1 MAENYTVNY
10 NINVNSAK
18 AQEALTAF
26 QTATAKLTEAS
37 KNLTAFQKKIDQTIA
52 KFNQLAKK
60 TPALDFKVANAN
72 KKLQSVIT
80 KLQTIERLAKK
91 VHAINVTTT
100 TKTGGRGSSSTGNGR
115 SRGSS
120 TVAPITGGTSRSSI
134 TPSSRVRTTPRSG
147 GSPTYRALGPTMIDS
162 GGISAIDMLKG
173 MGIAYGITGLGGLM
187 GSAISSSVAYDN
199 VMQTARNILGT
210 HDKNPFFNERFN
222 AMERNVRNV
231 GKMTKFTVEDVA
243 NATRFL
249 AMAGLDI
256 DTINKSIEPIAN
268 IALVGDTDLG
278 ETADLVTNIMTGYGM
293 TGNEVRRATDIMTM
307 TFTAAN
313 TTLTEIAEAYK
324 YSASLLHEGG
334 VSFEEAT
341 AAMGVLGNV
350 GIKGSQAG
358 TSMRTILANIINPRS
373 IKRDKAWQEVGVE
386 RFDENGKMRNLSDIF
401 QDLHDKNLD
410 VSMYYRLFDRTAAQG
425 AVSLAANVDVW
436 NDIIR
441 KNFMSDSLAE
451 RLANEKENTIQ
462 GLWDKL
468 TSAFEDKAL
477 EVFESNDSTIR
488 GLLNDLI
495 DWVDSDEMLAT
506 MKNVAKALMDFI
518 RMIVDFTK
526 RLIELYNR
534 FEGFI
539 KMWIELQLKIS
550 MVLIPLRAVRSLLQ
564 FGEYVGKSAKHI
576 GELATQFGILRTQLV
591 GLTGLKTKVSGF
603 WGEMF
608 ASGYV
613 GRSNTHWYKPFKI
626 HQNVSQDVIDR
637 YNKLYKKNPRN
648 AYIPAQITSNI
659 GFGVGSIA
667 GGALGAWAGSSMFGT
682 DSGMGMLGTAA
693 TSIVGSA
700 LGAWGFS
707 KAISGIGVALGALS
721 PIVAA
726 STLGIGAL
734 ALGLGYGAYK
744 LWEYHQEV
752 DKATE
757 AHHQFLASTQSI
769 NGINYSEAATKTDK
783 YLQIVYNKQL
793 SVNQALAEYIKLRK
807 EELGL
812 IDDLP
817 KDETKFKDSD
827 KYKELYANASKP
839 FGFWS
844 TDNEAYNAV
853 FGDKVPFE
861 LRPRTQ
867 QYMDKYGR
875 ITENHIFNGVR
886 YLYDSKD
893 TYSQMAAAQML
904 YAMGQD
910 ISEGTQLRKVVD
922 QFAASALSASSLKDM
937 DAVLSNVSRYVTDNM
952 PIIPGSYAWD
962 MDKIG
967 ENTVAEN
974 MQGYHYVKAFE
985 QALNKQFDWQY
996 QTTALGTQLH
1006 IFREILKLHEEN
1018 KEIGNELLQSFL
1030 AAGGVDPLNLGRN
1043 YGAFGSD
1050 QFLKNFGFN
1059 PNTGL
1064 FEAFTVTDKDGKQWS
1079 LTAQQARD
1087 AFLSFHQQIID
1098 IVNRLNPRLRSY
1110 FDSFVNSSV
1119 WNVGNP
1125 EKGSDTKTIN
1135 GITYKMQRDPVTG
1148 EVTWIPVS
1156 GSGWGVAK
1164 PMTDAEMTAASQK
1177 QSVNNQ
1183 LVNNGNNVVGTGG
1196 KANSAD
1202 YKSHYNNGNAAPK
1215 QVIVR
1220 IDKLMNVE
1228 SVDLSNPDNAAVIS
1242 NLKGQLA
1249 QALIDVVH
1257 DFDETWHG

>member
-91 VHAINVTTT
+91 VHAININTSSNA
-100 TKTGGRGSSSTGNGR
+100 KQSKGGTR
-115 SRGSS
+115 S
-120 TVAPITGGTSRSSI
+120 TVGNSRSGA
-134 TPSSRVRTTPRSG
+134 TTMPSETGRVNRKRKQG
-147 GSPTYRALGPTMIDS
+147 GSYTYHALGPTMVDS
-162 GGISAIDMLKG
+162 GGIGAVDILKG
-173 MGIAYGITGLGGLM
+173 MGVAYGITGLGTLM
-187 GSAISSSVAYDN
+187 SNAISSSVAYDN
-199 VMQTARNILGT
+199 VMQTAKNILGT
-210 HDKNPFFNERFN
+210 HDKNQNFAERFN

-324 YSASLLHEGG
+324 YSASLLHESG

-341 AAMGVLGNV
+341 AAMGVLGNA

-358 TSMRTILANIINPRS
+358 TSMRTILANIVNPRS

-401 QDLHDKNLD
+401 QNLHDKNLD

-436 NDIIR
+436 NEIIR
-441 KNFMSDSLAE
+441 KNFMSESLAE
-451 RLANEKENTIQ
+451 QLANEKENTIQ

-468 TSAFEDKAL
+468 TSAFEDQAL
-477 EVFESNDSTIR
+477 SAFEANDSAIR
-488 GLLNDLI
+488 ELLNQLTE
-495 DWVDSDEMLAT
+495 WVDSGDMLQT
-506 MKNVAKALMDFI
+506 MKSVGKALLDFI
-518 RMIVDFTK
+518 RMIADFTK
-526 RLIELYNR
+526 RLIDLYNR

-539 KMWIELQLKIS
+539 KLWIELQLKLS

-564 FGEYVGKSAKHI
+564 FGQFI
-576 GELATQFGILRTQLV
+576 GNGVKQIGALATQFGVLWTQLIKI
-591 GLTGLKTKVSGF
+591 TGLKSKIDGL
-603 WGEMF
+603 WGAVF
-608 ASGYV
+608 ATEYNPNKNKNVYV
-613 GRSNTHWYKPFKI
+613 PTQVTRT
-626 HQNVSQDVIDR
+626 
-637 YNKLYKKNPRN
+637 
-648 AYIPAQITSNI
+648 I
-659 GFGVGSIA
+659 GAGIGGMA
-667 GGALGAWAGSSMFGT
+667 GGMAGAWAGSSMFGT
-682 DSGMGMLGTAA
+682 DSGWGVAGTIA
-693 TSIVGSA
+693 TSLAGSAVGSWA
-700 LGAWGFS
+700 VPKL
-707 KAISGIGVALGALS
+707 ISGIGVALSGLS
-721 PIVAA
+721 SVAA
-726 STLGIGAL
+726 ATALGIGGL
-734 ALGLGYGAYK
+734 AIGLGYGAYK
-744 LWEYHQEV
+744 LWEYHKEV

-853 FGDKVPFE
+853 FGDNVPFE

-867 QYMDKYGR
+867 QYMDGYGR
-875 ITENHIFNGVR
+875 ITDNYVFNGVR
-886 YLYDSKD
+886 YLTNSKD

-937 DAVLSNVSRYVTDNM
+937 DAVLSNVSRYVTNNM

-1196 KANSAD
+1196 RTANSAD

-1228 SVDLSNPDNAAVIS
+1228 SVDLSNPDNAAVID

>member
-26 QTATAKLTEAS
+26 QAATAKLTEAS

-60 TPALDFKVANAN
+60 TPTLDFKVANAN

-91 VHAINVTTT
+91 VHAININT
-100 TKTGGRGSSSTGNGR
+100 SSTSKQSN
-115 SRGSS
+115 SS
-120 TVAPITGGTSRSSI
+120 TRSAGNNMQSGTI
-134 TPSSRVRTTPRSG
+134 VTPLESGRINRRRKQG
-147 GSPTYRALGPTMIDS
+147 GSYTYHALGPTMVDS
-162 GGISAIDMLKG
+162 GGIGAVDMLKG
-173 MGIAYGITGLGGLM
+173 MGIAYGVTGLGTLLGN
-187 GSAISSSVAYDN
+187 AISSSVNYDN
-199 VMQTARNILGT
+199 IMQTTKNILGT
-210 HDKNPFFNERFN
+210 HDKNPNFEGRFN
-222 AMERNVRNV
+222 AMERNVRDV
-231 GKMTKFTVEDVA
+231 GKLTKFTTEEVA
-243 NATRFL
+243 NASKFL

-256 DTINKSIEPIAN
+256 DTINKSIQPIAN

-293 TGNEVRRATDIMTM
+293 SGDEVRRATDIMTM

-341 AAMGVLGNV
+341 AAMGVLGNA

-358 TSMRTILANIINPRS
+358 TSMRTILANIVNPRS

-436 NDIIR
+436 NEIIR
-441 KNFMSDSLAE
+441 KNFMSDNLAKQ
-451 RLANEKENTIQ
+451 LADEKINTIR
-462 GLWDKL
+462 GLWDQL
-468 TSAFEDKAL
+468 TSVFEDQAMIA
-477 EVFESNDSTIR
+477 FESNDNAIR
-488 GLLNDLI
+488 GMLNELI
-495 DWVDSDEMLAT
+495 DWVNSDEMLAT
-506 MKNVAKALMDFI
+506 MKSVGKALMDFI
-518 RMIVDFTK
+518 KMLVDFTK
-526 RLIELYNR
+526 RLIDLYNR

-539 KMWIELQLKIS
+539 KLWIELQLKIS

-564 FGEYVGKSAKHI
+564 FGQFLVHGARNI
-576 GELATQFGILRTQLV
+576 GLLASQFGFLFKTLRQGV
-591 GLTGLKTKVSGF
+591 GMRRSVQNMWGDVLPFWDYYSGS
-603 WGEMF
+603 MN
-608 ASGYV
+608 
-613 GRSNTHWYKPFKI
+613 R
-626 HQNVSQDVIDR
+626 HQNVAPEVIQR
-637 YNKLYKKNPRN
+637 YRQRYGVRPMSLGRI
-648 AYIPAQITSNI
+648 A
-659 GFGVGSIA
+659 GVGAAGVVGGAVSGYFGSMIGGENSTWNTVGAIA
-667 GGALGAWAGSSMFGT
+667 GGALGSVAASAGAAKV
-682 DSGMGMLGTAA
+682 LG
-693 TSIVGSA
+693 I
-700 LGAWGFS
+700 LGA
-707 KAISGIGVALGALS
+707 AIGGTTLAIAGLGVALAAGGYALW
-721 PIVAA
+721 
-726 STLGIGAL
+726 
-734 ALGLGYGAYK
+734 K
-744 LWEYHQEV
+744 YHKEV

-769 NGINYSEAATKTDK
+769 NGISYSEAATKTDK

-793 SVNQALAEYIKLRK
+793 TVNQALAEYVKLRK

-812 IDDLP
+812 IDNLP
-817 KDETKFKDSD
+817 KDETKFKDSE

-844 TDNEAYNAV
+844 GALQPYNAV
-853 FGDKVPFE
+853 FGDNIPLE
-861 LRPRTQ
+861 LRPISKLGSDGS
-867 QYMDKYGR
+867 YKYV
-875 ITENHIFNGVR
+875 FNGVE
-886 YLYDSKD
+886 YQQGSKEAL
-893 TYSQMAAAQML
+893 SQMAAAQML

-937 DAVLSNVSRYVTDNM
+937 DVVLSNVSRYVTDNM

-1043 YGAFGSD
+1043 YGVFGSD

-1183 LVNNGNNVVGTGG
+1183 LVNNGNNVGGTGG
-1196 KANSAD
+1196 RTANSAD

-1228 SVDLSNPDNAAVIS
+1228 SVDLSNPDNAAVID

-1249 QALIDVVH
+1249 QMLVDVVH

>member
-91 VHAINVTTT
+91 VHAININTSSNTRQSRN
-100 TKTGGRGSSSTGNGR
+100 GGRNAGGNASTGVN
-115 SRGSS
+115 
-120 TVAPITGGTSRSSI
+120 VAPLD
-134 TPSSRVRTTPRSG
+134 VNRTIRRRRQG
-147 GSPTYRALGPTMIDS
+147 GSYTYRALGPTMIDS
-162 GGISAIDMLKG
+162 GGIGAVDILKG
-173 MGIAYGITGLGGLM
+173 MGIAYGITGLGTLM
-187 GSAISSSVAYDN
+187 GNAISSSVAYDN
-199 VMQTARNILGT
+199 VMQTAKNILGT
-210 HDKNPFFNERFN
+210 HDKNPNFVERFN

-278 ETADLVTNIMTGYGM
+278 ETADLVTNIMTGYGI

-341 AAMGVLGNV
+341 AAMGVLGNA

-358 TSMRTILANIINPRS
+358 TSMRTILANIVNPRS
-373 IKRDKAWQEVGVE
+373 AKRDKAWKEVGVE
-386 RFDENGKMRNLSDIF
+386 RFDENGKMRDLSDIF

-425 AVSLAANVDVW
+425 AVSLAANIDVW
-436 NDIIR
+436 NEIIR
-441 KNFMSDSLAE
+441 KNFMSESLAE
-451 RLANEKENTIQ
+451 QLANEKENTIQ

-468 TSAFEDKAL
+468 TSAFEDQAL
-477 EVFESNDSTIR
+477 SAFESNDSAIR
-488 GLLNDLI
+488 ELLTQLTEWI
-495 DWVDSDEMLAT
+495 DSDDMLQT
-506 MKNVAKALMDFI
+506 MKSVGNALMDFI
-518 RMIVDFTK
+518 RMIADFTK
-526 RLIELYNR
+526 RLIDLYNR

-539 KMWIELQLKIS
+539 KLWIELQLKLS

-564 FGEYVGKSAKHI
+564 FDQFI
-576 GELATQFGILRTQLV
+576 GNGVKQIGALATQFGVLWGQLIKI
-591 GLTGLKTKVSGF
+591 TGLKSKIEGL
-603 WGEMF
+603 WGAVF
-608 ASGYV
+608 ATEYNPNKNKNVYV
-613 GRSNTHWYKPFKI
+613 PTQATRT
-626 HQNVSQDVIDR
+626 
-637 YNKLYKKNPRN
+637 
-648 AYIPAQITSNI
+648 I
-659 GFGVGSIA
+659 GAGIGGMA
-667 GGALGAWAGSSMFGT
+667 GGMLGAWTGSSMFGT
-682 DSGMGMLGTAA
+682 DSGWGMAGTIA
-693 TSIVGSA
+693 TSLAGSA
-700 LGAWGFS
+700 VGAWGVP
-707 KAISGIGVALGALS
+707 KLISGIGVALSGLS
-721 PIVAA
+721 SVAA
-726 STLGIGAL
+726 ATALGIGAL

-744 LWEYHQEV
+744 LWEYHKEV

-783 YLQIVYNKQL
+783 YLQIVYDKQL
-793 SVNQALAEYIKLRK
+793 TVNQALAEYIKLRK

-812 IDDLP
+812 IDNLP
-817 KDETKFKDSD
+817 KDETKFKDSE

-962 MDKIG
+962 IDKIG

-974 MQGYHYVKAFE
+974 MQGYHYVTSFAN
-985 QALNKQFDWQY
+985 ALNQQFDWQN
-996 QTTALGTQLH
+996 QSTALGTQLH

-1064 FEAFTVTDKDGKQWS
+1064 FEALTVTDKDGRQYS

-1183 LVNNGNNVVGTGG
+1183 LVNNGNNVGGTGG
-1196 KANSAD
+1196 RTANSAD

-1228 SVDLSNPDNAAVIS
+1228 SVDLSNPDNAAVID

>member
-18 AQEALTAF
+18 AQEALMAF

-91 VHAINVTTT
+91 VHAININT
-100 TKTGGRGSSSTGNGR
+100 SSNAKQSKDGTR
-115 SRGSS
+115 S
-120 TVAPITGGTSRSSI
+120 TVGNSQ
-134 TPSSRVRTTPRSG
+134 G
-147 GSPTYRALGPTMIDS
+147 GSMAMPLETGRVNRKRKQGGSYTYHALGPTMVDS
-162 GGISAIDMLKG
+162 GGIGAVDILKG
-173 MGIAYGITGLGGLM
+173 MGVAYGITGLGTLM
-187 GSAISSSVAYDN
+187 SNAISSSVAYDN
-199 VMQTARNILGT
+199 VMQTAKNILGT
-210 HDKNPFFNERFN
+210 HDKNPNFAERFN

-341 AAMGVLGNV
+341 AAMGVLGNA

-358 TSMRTILANIINPRS
+358 TSMRTILANIVNPRS
-373 IKRDKAWQEVGVE
+373 AKRDKAWKEVGVE
-386 RFDENGKMRNLSDIF
+386 RFDENGKMRDLSDIF

-425 AVSLAANVDVW
+425 AVSLAANIDVW
-436 NDIIR
+436 NEIIR
-441 KNFMSDSLAE
+441 KNFMSESLAE
-451 RLANEKENTIQ
+451 QLANEKENTIQ

-468 TSAFEDKAL
+468 TSAFEDQAL
-477 EVFESNDSTIR
+477 SAFESNDSAIR
-488 GLLNDLI
+488 ELLTQLTE
-495 DWVDSDEMLAT
+495 WVDSDDMLQT
-506 MKNVAKALMDFI
+506 MKSVGNALMDFI
-518 RMIVDFTK
+518 RMIADFTK
-526 RLIELYNR
+526 RLIDLYNR

-539 KMWIELQLKIS
+539 KLWIELQLKLS

-564 FGEYVGKSAKHI
+564 FGQFI
-576 GELATQFGILRTQLV
+576 GNGVKQIGALAAQFGVLRMQLIN
-591 GLTGLKTKVSGF
+591 LTSVKTKLAELWNVAF
-603 WGEMF
+603 LP
-608 ASGYV
+608 GYI
-613 GRSNTHWYKPFKI
+613 GRSNTHWYKPFKR
-626 HQNVSQDVIDR
+626 HQDVNQDVINR
-637 YNKLYKKNPRN
+637 YTQIYGKTPKNT
-648 AYIPAQITSNI
+648 YIPSQVTNSI
-659 GFGVGSIA
+659 GA
-667 GGALGAWAGSSMFGT
+667 GIGGMIGGMLGAWAGSSMFGT
-682 DSGMGMLGTAA
+682 DSGWGMAGTVA
-693 TSIVGSA
+693 TSLAGSA
-700 LGAWGFS
+700 VGAWGVP
-707 KAISGIGVALGALS
+707 KLISGIGVALSGLS
-721 PIVAA
+721 SVAA
-726 STLGIGAL
+726 ATALGIGAL

-744 LWEYHQEV
+744 LWEYHKEV

-783 YLQIVYNKQL
+783 YLQIVYDKQL
-793 SVNQALAEYIKLRK
+793 TVNQALAEYIKLRK

-812 IDDLP
+812 IDNLP
-817 KDETKFKDSD
+817 KDETKFKDSE
-827 KYKELYANASKP
+827 KYKELYVNASKP

-844 TDNEAYNAV
+844 SENEAYNAV

-952 PIIPGSYAWD
+952 PIIPESYAWD

-1043 YGAFGSD
+1043 YGVFGSD

-1064 FEAFTVTDKDGKQWS
+1064 FEAFTVTDKDGKQFS

-1183 LVNNGNNVVGTGG
+1183 LVNNGNNVGGTGG
-1196 KANSAD
+1196 RTANSAD

-1228 SVDLSNPDNAAVIS
+1228 SVDLSNPDNAAVID

>member
-91 VHAINVTTT
+91 VHAININT
-100 TKTGGRGSSSTGNGR
+100 SSNANQSKSGTRSTVGNSQSGATVMPFENGR
-115 SRGSS
+115 INRK
-120 TVAPITGGTSRSSI
+120 RKQ
-134 TPSSRVRTTPRSG
+134 G
-147 GSPTYRALGPTMIDS
+147 GSYTYHALGPTMIDS
-162 GGISAIDMLKG
+162 GGIGAVDILKG
-173 MGIAYGITGLGGLM
+173 MGIAYGITGLGTLM
-187 GSAISSSVAYDN
+187 GNAISSSVAYDN
-199 VMQTARNILGT
+199 VMQTAKNILGT
-210 HDKNPFFNERFN
+210 HDKNPNFAERFN

-341 AAMGVLGNV
+341 AAMGVLGNA

-358 TSMRTILANIINPRS
+358 TSMRTILANIVNPRS
-373 IKRDKAWQEVGVE
+373 AKRDKAWKEVGVE
-386 RFDENGKMRNLSDIF
+386 RFDENGKMRDLSDIF

-425 AVSLAANVDVW
+425 AVSLAANIDVW
-436 NDIIR
+436 NEIIR
-441 KNFMSDSLAE
+441 KNFMSESLAE
-451 RLANEKENTIQ
+451 QLANEKENTIQ

-468 TSAFEDKAL
+468 TSAFEDQAL
-477 EVFESNDSTIR
+477 SAFESNDSAIR
-488 GLLNDLI
+488 ELLTQLTEWI
-495 DWVDSDEMLAT
+495 DSDDMLQT
-506 MKNVAKALMDFI
+506 MKSVGNALMDFI
-518 RMIVDFTK
+518 RMIADFTK
-526 RLIELYNR
+526 RLIDLYNR

-539 KMWIELQLKIS
+539 KLWIELQLKLS
-550 MVLIPLRAVRSLLQ
+550 MVIIPLRAVRSLLQ
-564 FGEYVGKSAKHI
+564 FGQFI
-576 GELATQFGILRTQLV
+576 GNGVKQIGALATQFGVLWSQLIKI
-591 GLTGLKTKVSGF
+591 TGLKSKIEGL
-603 WGEMF
+603 WGAVF
-608 ASGYV
+608 A
-613 GRSNTHWYKPFKI
+613 TE
-626 HQNVSQDVIDR
+626 
-637 YNKLYKKNPRN
+637 YNPNKKKNIYVPTQ
-648 AYIPAQITSNI
+648 ATHTI
-659 GFGVGSIA
+659 GA
-667 GGALGAWAGSSMFGT
+667 GIGGMTGGMLGAWAGSSMFGT
-682 DSGMGMLGTAA
+682 DSGWGMAGTVA
-693 TSIVGSA
+693 TSLAGSA
-700 LGAWGFS
+700 VGAWGVP
-707 KAISGIGVALGALS
+707 KLISGIGIALS
-721 PIVAA
+721 GLSSVAA
-726 STLGIGAL
+726 LTALGIGGL

-744 LWEYHQEV
+744 LWEYHKEV

-783 YLQIVYNKQL
+783 YLQIVYDKQL
-793 SVNQALAEYIKLRK
+793 TVNQALAEYIKLRK

-812 IDDLP
+812 IDNLP
-817 KDETKFKDSD
+817 KDETKFKDSE
-827 KYKELYANASKP
+827 KYKELYANVSKP
-839 FGFWS
+839 FGFWG
-844 TDNEAYNAV
+844 TENEAYNVV
-853 FGDKVPFE
+853 FGDNVPFE
-861 LRPRTQ
+861 LKPRTQ
-867 QYMDKYGR
+867 QYMDGYGR
-875 ITENHIFNGVR
+875 ITDNYVFNGVR
-886 YLYDSKD
+886 YLTNSKD

-952 PIIPGSYAWD
+952 PIIPGSYAWN

-974 MQGYHYVKAFE
+974 MQGYHYVTAFAN
-985 QALNKQFDWQY
+985 ALNKQFDWQN
-996 QTTALGTQLH
+996 QSTALGTQLH

-1018 KEIGNELLQSFL
+1018 KAIGNELLQSFL
-1030 AAGGVDPLNLGRN
+1030 ASGGVDPLNLGRN
-1043 YGAFGSD
+1043 YGTFGSD

-1064 FEAFTVTDKDGKQWS
+1064 FEAFTVTDKDGKQYS

-1098 IVNRLNPRLRSY
+1098 IVNQLNPRLRSY

-1156 GSGWGVAK
+1156 GSGWGIAK
-1164 PMTDAEMTAASQK
+1164 PMTDAEMAAASQK
-1177 QSVNNQ
+1177 QNVNNQ
-1183 LVNNGNNVVGTGG
+1183 LVNNGNNVGGTGG
-1196 KANSAD
+1196 RTASSAD

-1228 SVDLSNPDNAAVIS
+1228 SVDLSNPDNAAVIN

>member
-91 VHAINVTTT
+91 VHAININT
-100 TKTGGRGSSSTGNGR
+100 SSNAKQSKDGTR
-115 SRGSS
+115 S
-120 TVAPITGGTSRSSI
+120 TVGNSQ
-134 TPSSRVRTTPRSG
+134 G
-147 GSPTYRALGPTMIDS
+147 GSMAMPLETGRVNRKRKQGGSYTYHALGPTMVDS
-162 GGISAIDMLKG
+162 GGIGAVDILKG
-173 MGIAYGITGLGGLM
+173 MGVAYGITGLGTLM
-187 GSAISSSVAYDN
+187 SNAISSSVAYDN
-199 VMQTARNILGT
+199 VMQTAKNILGT
-210 HDKNPFFNERFN
+210 HDKNPNFAERFN

-341 AAMGVLGNV
+341 AAMGVLGNA

-358 TSMRTILANIINPRS
+358 TSMRTILANIVNPRS
-373 IKRDKAWQEVGVE
+373 AKRDKAWKEVGVE
-386 RFDENGKMRNLSDIF
+386 RFDENGKMRDLSDIF

-436 NDIIR
+436 NEIIR
-441 KNFMSDSLAE
+441 KNFMSESLAE
-451 RLANEKENTIQ
+451 QLANEKENTIQ

-468 TSAFEDKAL
+468 TSAFEDQAL
-477 EVFESNDSTIR
+477 SAFEANDSAIR
-488 GLLNDLI
+488 ELLNQLTE
-495 DWVDSDEMLAT
+495 WVDSGDMLQT
-506 MKNVAKALMDFI
+506 MKSVGKALLDFI
-518 RMIVDFTK
+518 RMIADFTK
-526 RLIELYNR
+526 RLIDLYNR
-534 FEGFI
+534 FEWFI
-539 KMWIELQLKIS
+539 KLWVELQLKIS

-564 FGEYVGKSAKHI
+564 FGQFLVHGARNI
-576 GELATQFGILRTQLV
+576 GLLASQFGFLFKTLRQGV
-591 GLTGLKTKVSGF
+591 GLRRSVQSMWGDVLPFWDYYSGS
-603 WGEMF
+603 MN
-608 ASGYV
+608 
-613 GRSNTHWYKPFKI
+613 R
-626 HQNVSQDVIDR
+626 HQNVAPDVIQR
-637 YNKLYKKNPRN
+637 YRQRYGVRPMSLGRIAGVGAAGIVGGAVSGY
-648 AYIPAQITSNI
+648 
-659 GFGVGSIA
+659 FGSMVGGENSTWNTVGSIA
-667 GGALGAWAGSSMFGT
+667 GGAIGSIAASAGAAKILGILGAAVGGTTLAIAG
-682 DSGMGMLGTAA
+682 L
-693 TSIVGSA
+693 
-700 LGAWGFS
+700 
-707 KAISGIGVALGALS
+707 GVALAAGGYALW
-721 PIVAA
+721 
-726 STLGIGAL
+726 
-734 ALGLGYGAYK
+734 K
-744 LWEYHQEV
+744 YHKEV

-853 FGDKVPFE
+853 FGDNVPFE

-867 QYMDKYGR
+867 QYMDGYGR
-875 ITENHIFNGVR
+875 ITDNYVFNGVR
-886 YLYDSKD
+886 YLTNSKD

-952 PIIPGSYAWD
+952 PIIPGSYAWN

-974 MQGYHYVKAFE
+974 MQGYHYVTAFAN
-985 QALNKQFDWQY
+985 ALNKQFDWQN
-996 QTTALGTQLH
+996 QSTALGTQLH

-1043 YGAFGSD
+1043 YGVFGSD

-1196 KANSAD
+1196 RTANSAD